1 MQLLES
7 DKRRLMENLKKIKTF
22 SIQHN
27 SGFSSIYVG
36 EKLKNLEQYLP
47 STQVVIITDENIKHC
62 YQKDFPDVPVIT
74 IGTGEKIKTLATV
87 ETILKKLIHYSCD
100 RSSFIVG
107 VGGGIVCDIAGFAAS
122 VFLRGVNFGFV
133 STSLLSQ
140 VDASVGGKNGVNLDS
155 YKNMVG
161 VFNQPEF
168 VICDIDLLNTLPENQ
183 ISNGLAEI
191 VKHALIFDENLF
203 EFIEQNSGKAL
214 KLDYDTI
221 FKLVSDSVKIKSEVV
236 QGDEKESGERRKLN
250 FGHTIGHAI
259 EKLGR
264 RGHGSAVSIGM
275 VAAARIS
282 QKKGLIT
289 SRDVEQII
297 DLLTD
302 LNLPTSLEYS
312 ADDIIN
318 AAAKDKKK
326 DGSNLFYVFLEK
338 IGKAKVKKI
347 SFNEMNTL
355 IKSIL

>member
-1 MQLLES
+1 MVKS
-7 DKRRLMENLKKIKTF
+7 FKKTTF

-27 SGFSSIYVG
+27 SGISSIHVG

-47 STQVVIITDENIKHC
+47 STQVIVITDETVKNC
-62 YQKDFPDVPVIT
+62 YQKEFPDVPTIT

-87 ETILKKLIHYSCD
+87 ETILKKLVHYACD

-107 VGGGIVCDIAGFAAS
+107 IGGGIVCDIAGFAAS
-122 VFLRGVNFGFV
+122 VFLRGVHFGFV

-161 VFNQPEF
+161 IFNQPEF
-168 VICDIDLLNTLPENQ
+168 VICDINLLNTLPADQ

-191 VKHALIFDENLF
+191 VKHALIFDKNLF
-203 EFIEQNSGKAL
+203 EFIEQNFRKAL
-214 KLDYDTI
+214 NLDYDTI
-221 FKLVSDSVKIKSEVV
+221 FKLVSDSVRIKSEIV
-236 QGDEKESGERRKLN
+236 QRDEKESGERRKLN

-259 EKLGR
+259 EKLGK

-275 VAAARIS
+275 VAAAKFS
-282 QKKGLIT
+282 QQKRLIT
-289 SRDVEQII
+289 PTDVKQII
-297 DLLTD
+297 DILTH
-302 LNLPTSLEYS
+302 LNLPADLEYR
-312 ADDIIN
+312 AEDIIN

-326 DGSNLFYVFLEK
+326 EGRHLFYVFLEK
-338 IGKAKVKKI
+338 IGKARVEKI
-347 SFNEMNTL
+347 SFNEMSTL

>member
-1 MQLLES
+1 
-7 DKRRLMENLKKIKTF
+7 MENLKKIETF
-22 SIQHN
+22 SIRHN

-87 ETILKKLIHYSCD
+87 ETILKELIHHSCD

-107 VGGGIVCDIAGFAAS
+107 IGGGIVCDITGFAAS

-140 VDASVGGKNGVNLDS
+140 VDASVGGKKFLS
-155 YKNMVG
+155 
-161 VFNQPEF
+161 FLSFPRFF
-168 VICDIDLLNTLPENQ
+168 VPGCLPEDQ

-203 EFIEQNSGKAL
+203 KFIEQNSGKAL

-221 FKLVSDSVKIKSEVV
+221 FKLVSDSVKIKSKIV
-236 QGDEKESGERRKLN
+236 QEDEKESGERRKLN

-275 VAAARIS
+275 VAAARFS

-289 SRDVEQII
+289 SKDVAQII
-297 DLLTD
+297 DLLTE

-326 DGSNLFYVFLEK
+326 QGRDLFYVFLEK
-338 IGKAKVKKI
+338 IGKAKVEKI

-355 IKSIL
+355 IKSII